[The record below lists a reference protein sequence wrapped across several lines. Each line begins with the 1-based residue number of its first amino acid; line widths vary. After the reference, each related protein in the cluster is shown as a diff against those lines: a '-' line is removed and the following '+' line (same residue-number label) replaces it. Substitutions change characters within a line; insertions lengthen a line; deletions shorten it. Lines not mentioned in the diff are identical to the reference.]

1 MGDPSISI
9 LTVDDEP
16 GLAESIQMILISEG
30 YSAFMEM
37 DGYAAVNFCKANR
50 PDVAL
55 IDVALGDKSING
67 LEVLKRVKELKP
79 DTICVM
85 ITRMTDN
92 ETIETATKLGAFKY
106 ILKPLRPND
115 ITFIADEAA
124 EIIRK
129 RRVGN
134 G

>member
-1 MGDPSISI
+1 

-85 ITRMTDN
+85 ITRFTDK
-92 ETIETATKLGAFKY
+92 ETVEKAKELGAFKY
-106 ILKPLRPND
+106 ILKPLTADD
-115 ITFIADEAA
+115 ITYIVDEAA
-124 EIIRK
+124 EIVRQRK
-129 RRVGN
+129 VGH